1 MWINQ
6 NENIQ
11 FIFNFTGNLSTHE
24 PHAKDHPHSH
34 PSDTPRTQTYQAMFL
49 SISPLLNVFLS
60 AAERSHNCIKSDVY
74 DCRFDFSTHQYLLAA
89 SSSLP
94 SAVPHFCLYLTMLHL
109 VYLPA
114 GLLVDT
120 CVGQLFFLL
129 GDFAGSLS
137 RWNIPYLSWF
147 VNWPQSIW
155 KFGIIIFDL
164 CINQVDRILC
174 VFSECTY
181 EHDKLPNW
189 LRGEHTV

>member
-11 FIFNFTGNLSTHE
+11 FLFNFTGNLSTHE

-34 PSDTPRTQTYQAMFL
+34 PSDTPRAQTYQAMFL

-120 CVGQLFFLL
+120 CVGSFCWATLLALSADETYRICPGLSTDPNLFGNLELL
-129 GDFAGSLS
+129 
-137 RWNIPYLSWF
+137 YL
-147 VNWPQSIW
+147 I
-155 KFGIIIFDL
+155 
-164 CINQVDRILC
+164 C
-174 VFSECTY
+174 V
-181 EHDKLPNW
+181 
-189 LRGEHTV
+189 